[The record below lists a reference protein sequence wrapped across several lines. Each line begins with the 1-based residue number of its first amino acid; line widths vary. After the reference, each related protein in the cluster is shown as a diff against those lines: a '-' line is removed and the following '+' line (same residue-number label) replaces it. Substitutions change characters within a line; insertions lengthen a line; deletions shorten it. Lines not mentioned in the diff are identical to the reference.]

1 MFSPQQISK
10 SVFVLR
16 GNRLHLCIIN
26 DSERHPNS
34 LSDLDSETFH
44 EIIYGKPDAAQ
55 KCAAFFFLPCRVN
68 LLKFFYLCRS
78 SLIQGFLEAWYLL
91 IRRRNRGGYGE
102 QKFRLSFPLFLQ
114 PLILSRLFWTSS
126 RIQLLV
132 SADAGV

>member
-68 LLKFFYLCRS
+68 LLKIFYLCAS
-78 SLIQGFLEAWYLL
+78 SLIQGFLEAWYLYNPPSEL
-91 IRRRNRGGYGE
+91 RRIRGAKV
-102 QKFRLSFPLFLQ
+102 QALLPSFPTTSHPIPIVLDIQ
-114 PLILSRLFWTSS
+114 PDSVACER
-126 RIQLLV
+126 
-132 SADAGV
+132 